1 MEVLKWRKAQRKKLV
16 SFGMCL
22 AVSAALLS
30 TSAIAAYQD
39 NDIDYSFRIQGS
51 VDNAQEKTGR
61 FRDTREN
68 TNSWKVQL
76 VKSGEGK
83 GSFTN
88 FWIENKNGSSASEE
102 YSIKQGDKPRYKPA
116 NDKGDHITVYLTA
129 ENNNWFSTEQYNV
142 SGIWDEETGRYL

>member
-1 MEVLKWRKAQRKKLV
+1 MEKNAKKKLV

-39 NDIDYSFRIQGS
+39 NDINYSFRIQGS

-76 VKSGEGK
+76 KKSGEGK
-83 GSFTN
+83 GTFTN
-88 FWIENKNGSSASEE
+88 FWIENKNGSSASDG
-102 YSIKQGDKPRYKPA
+102 YKIKQGDEPRYKPA

-142 SGIWDEETGRYL
+142 SGIWDEETGKYL

>member
-1 MEVLKWRKAQRKKLV
+1 MEKNAKKKLV

-102 YSIKQGDKPRYKPA
+102 YSISHRTIVVNKLLAKEYIGF
-116 NDKGDHITVYLTA
+116 TL
-129 ENNNWFSTEQYNV
+129 
-142 SGIWDEETGRYL
+142 